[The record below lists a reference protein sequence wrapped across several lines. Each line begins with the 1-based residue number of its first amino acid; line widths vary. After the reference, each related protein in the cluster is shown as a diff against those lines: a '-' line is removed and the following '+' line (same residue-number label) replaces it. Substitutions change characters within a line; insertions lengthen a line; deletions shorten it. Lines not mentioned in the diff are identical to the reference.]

1 MLQRDQ
7 APVFPVS
14 TAALSRQLK
23 KKHGRVVTRDFQPF
37 VEFQQCLE
45 RSKECSVLT
54 EIPRFDVAFQMHWLH
69 QGLFALVHWG
79 FLII

>member
-23 KKHGRVVTRDFQPF
+23 KKQDRIVRRDFQPF
-37 VEFQQCLE
+37 IEFHQCLE
-45 RSKECSVLT
+45 RSKECYVLT
-54 EIPRFDVAFQMHWLH
+54 EIPRFDVVFQQHWLH
-69 QGLFALVHWG
+69 LGLFALVHWG